1 MGTLAKMG
9 AHVIMGCRNMEKAA
23 SAKAEIEKE
32 VSNAQLTLF
41 KLDLGNL
48 QSVETFVERFN
59 ELNIPLH
66 ILINN
71 AGIMAVPYRETANG
85 FESQFGTNHL
95 GHFHLAT
102 LLLPKLKEGQPS
114 RVVCLSST
122 AHKMDGIHWKDLK
135 GKGTWYSGIMG
146 RW

>member
-1 MGTLAKMG
+1 
-9 AHVIMGCRNMEKAA
+9 MEKAA

-85 FESQFGTNHL
+85 FESQFGVYIEL
-95 GHFHLAT
+95 YFI
-102 LLLPKLKEGQPS
+102 LLLF
-114 RVVCLSST
+114 
-122 AHKMDGIHWKDLK
+122 
-135 GKGTWYSGIMG
+135 
-146 RW
+146 